1 MPRRDSRP
9 RAAPHEAS
17 QPAARFFRT
26 PAAFRGWL
34 RQHAGTAPELIV
46 GYYKKAS
53 GRPSI
58 TWEESVDEA
67 LCVGWI
73 DGVRKRIDDS
83 AYQIRFTP
91 RKHASI
97 WSRVNIERVR
107 SLQAEGRMQPA
118 GLAAFERRSEARSRT
133 YTYEQARTAALE
145 PAETALFREHSAAWR
160 YFCAQA
166 PNYRRRVLWWVVS
179 ARQPATRARRVA
191 RLIAASGA
199 GQRL

>member
-1 MPRRDSRP
+1 VPD
-9 RAAPHEAS
+9 EAS
-17 QPAARFFRT
+17 QPAARFFKT
-26 PAAFRGWL
+26 AAAFRGWL

-46 GYYKKAS
+46 GYHKKDS

-91 RKHASI
+91 RKPGSI

-107 SLQAEGRMQPA
+107 ALQAQGRMQPA

-133 YTYEQARTAALE
+133 YAYEQAGTAMLE
-145 PAETALFREHSAAWR
+145 AAETALFREHSTAWR

-166 PNYRRRVLWWVVS
+166 PSYRKRVLWWIVC

-191 RLIAASGA
+191 RLIEASGA
-199 GQRL
+199 GRRL